1 MSRYGHIDK
10 NMEPTYTEHEG
21 TISFPVPGAPQGI
34 AEEAPGDHQMRQI
47 AELHLSDS
55 WTALKFP
62 PTFG

>member
-34 AEEAPGDHQMRQI
+34 AEEAPGDHQIKPYGRKKGTYGQ
-47 AELHLSDS
+47 HQ
-55 WTALKFP
+55 
-62 PTFG
+62 